1 MGLSPFPN
9 EGGEVVPKS
18 AMVNSIMAA
27 ACFLSVP
34 LEAPDG
40 SEGVSGY
47 SLRVSG
53 AQGLARLGWDLWA
66 IQLHGRWQS
75 DVVQHY
81 VRDAHLSTGVGG
93 AGLEDPLTLELV
105 VRRVIQK
112 LGGLP
117 QAGSGGVPAE
127 RHPALPPPDQLRCI
141 IEAEQPTAH
150 AEPQL
155 LPEHMV
161 LHTGSGIYHRRQ
173 GHGSIRTICGWS
185 FADTGLAVEV
195 PDRSA
200 GPQAWFQLCCRCWPR
215 AHALAKSNG
224 GPLALCD
231 QAA

>member
-1 MGLSPFPN
+1 MVS
-9 EGGEVVPKS
+9 KR
-18 AMVNSIMAA
+18 AMTQTIEAA
-27 ACFLSVP
+27 AVQLEVP
-34 LEAPDG
+34 LTAPDE
-40 SEGVSGY
+40 SERVSGH

-75 DVVQHY
+75 DVVKHY

-117 QAGSGGVPAE
+117 QAGSGGVPVE

-173 GHGSIRTICGWS
+173 GPSSIRTACGWS
-185 FADTGLAVEV
+185 YADSGVAVEV
-195 PDRSA
+195 PDSAA
-200 GPQAWFQLCCRCWPR
+200 GPHAWFQLCCRCWPGAR
-215 AHALAKSNG
+215 AMAKTHG
-224 GPLALCD
+224 GPLALSD
-231 QAA
+231 FPP